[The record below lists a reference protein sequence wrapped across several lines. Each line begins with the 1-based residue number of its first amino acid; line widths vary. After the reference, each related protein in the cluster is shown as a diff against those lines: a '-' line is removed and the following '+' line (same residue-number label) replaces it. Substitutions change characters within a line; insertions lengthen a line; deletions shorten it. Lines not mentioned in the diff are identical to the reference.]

1 MRLSANN
8 YEAAQQVLAY
18 YEDIKN
24 ARSASFNRMSTAKD
38 FYNGDIAIPLPELD
52 RHERPAVANHM
63 TLLNRR
69 RPRHLTAYGMTVVS
83 VLPVSDDPNEKRCS
97 PHWRVRNPL
106 DTFPAPMTNPD
117 SMEPTFCIFRD
128 RKTASW
134 LNQRYPDAFMAVSR
148 GKDIDTSSIEVL
160 EFLDM
165 YETVLVAV
173 GQERPQTDIYGR
185 DIGGGQ
191 RTAHILA
198 RVPNRIGIVPVVI
211 AGRITLDRLQGQFDQ
226 TFGMYM
232 REAKLDAL
240 NTIAISRNVF
250 RDEWAV
256 SSSNSPSSPRIIKR
270 ANGRLGEIGIID
282 KGQLQFSGPPMNQ
295 EILAAMDRYERN
307 VRVTGTVL
315 PEYGG
320 ESGSNMRTARRAA
333 EVSSAAVDMALQ
345 EAQELLAASAEIE
358 VRIAINEV
366 KEYYGD
372 RPSMFVF
379 GKNGVVTHKD
389 YVPNETFNI
398 DLAAVAYPMPGTDLA
413 SLTVQAG
420 QLKGIGEL
428 SLRTMREL
436 DPRID
441 DPEEEA
447 KRVAVENV
455 EQAFMTGIEQ
465 GAAQQSIDPIVLA
478 KALQKMRVGTDAID
492 AFVAVHEE
500 MQAQQQANQEQ
511 MAQSQGATTPEQQ
524 PGATASPANPPSA
537 AAAPGGAGATPS
549 LQDLLARLG
558 GPPNAQKNAVS
569 EQPAPAPV
577 GV

>member
-52 RHERPAVANHM
+52 RHERPAVANLM
-63 TLLNRR
+63 MQGIDQFSMRVASVTPTVQFPVLGNTDTAIKRAADQRRATLGWWKMNQWTLLNRR
-69 RPRHLTAYGMTVVS
+69 RTRHLTAYGMTVVS
-83 VLPVSDDPNEKRCS
+83 VLPVSDDPNEKRCI
-97 PHWRVRNPL
+97 PHGRDRNPL

-420 QLKGIGEL
+420 QMKGIGEL

-447 KRVAVENV
+447 KRVAVEV
-455 EQAFMTGIEQ
+455 SS
-465 GAAQQSIDPIVLA
+465 AAVDM
-478 KALQKMRVGTDAID
+478 ALQ
-492 AFVAVHEE
+492 E
-500 MQAQQQANQEQ
+500 AQE
-511 MAQSQGATTPEQQ
+511 
-524 PGATASPANPPSA
+524 
-537 AAAPGGAGATPS
+537 
-549 LQDLLARLG
+549 LLAASAEIEVRI
-558 GPPNAQKNAVS
+558 A
-569 EQPAPAPV
+569 
-577 GV
+577 